1 MVLNQIVATTRRS
14 LIERKQRTPQVLLEC
29 SVGRG
34 DAWRNFPAALQG
46 GRVKLIAE
54 VKRASPSRGWL
65 CPGLEVGTLV
75 HDYAQGGAAAIS
87 VLTEPHFFKGDF
99 ADLAAA
105 RQAVD
110 LPLLCKDFILDP
122 YQVYEARTYG
132 ADAVLLITAILSS
145 PELVTLIEVAHHL
158 GMSALVEV
166 HSEAEIEKA
175 MAAKAKI
182 LGINNRNL
190 VDFSVDINTTFKLRP
205 LIPPGIIIVSESGIK
220 SLADILALEAA
231 GVNAVL
237 VGETL
242 VTSANPQAK
251 LRELGG

>member
-1 MVLNQIVATTRRS
+1 M
-14 LIERKQRTPQVLLEC
+14 
-29 SVGRG
+29 
-34 DAWRNFPAALQG
+34 
-46 GRVKLIAE
+46 
-54 VKRASPSRGWL
+54 
-65 CPGLEVGTLV
+65 
-75 HDYAQGGAAAIS
+75 
-87 VLTEPHFFKGDF
+87 
-99 ADLAAA
+99 
-105 RQAVD
+105 
-110 LPLLCKDFILDP
+110 PLLCKDFILDP